1 MSGINGLAS
10 TQNTGISS
18 AQKTNDQLETE
29 RESLDGN
36 QGLGQD
42 AFFKILIT
50 QLQNQDPLNPMEDRE
65 FVSQMA
71 EFSSLE
77 KNEKIYSLLEDKL
90 GSNQVIE
97 NSNLIGREITANVEG
112 VELSGVVDSVKS
124 SDDKVLAVL
133 NNGSEIEINSI
144 TQVKNIEENSETEET
159 KQNYETET
167 FEV

>member
-1 MSGINGLAS
+1 MSEIAGLTSA
-10 TQNTGISS
+10 QNTGISS
-18 AQKTNDQLETE
+18 RQKTNDQLETE

-36 QGLGQD
+36 DGLGQD

-77 KNEKIYSLLEDKL
+77 KNEKIYSLLEEKL

-97 NSNLIGREITANVEG
+97 NSNLIGQEITANVEG
-112 VELSGVVDSVKS
+112 IDMSGIVDAVKS
-124 SDDKVLAVL
+124 SDDKVFAVL
-133 NNGSEIEINSI
+133 DSGQEIEINDI
-144 TQVKNIEENSETEET
+144 TQVKNVEEGSETKEEP
-159 KQNYETET
+159 NGYDAES
-167 FEV
+167 FEF

>member
-1 MSGINGLAS
+1 MSEIAGLTSA
-10 TQNTGISS
+10 QNTGISS
-18 AQKTNDQLETE
+18 RQKTNDQLETE

-36 QGLGQD
+36 DGLGQD

-77 KNEKIYSLLEDKL
+77 KNEKIYSLLEEKL

-97 NSNLIGREITANVEG
+97 NSNLIGQEITANVEG
-112 VELSGVVDSVKS
+112 IDMSGIVDAVKS
-124 SDDKVLAVL
+124 SDDKVFAVL
-133 NNGSEIEINSI
+133 DSGQEIEINDI
-144 TQVKNIEENSETEET
+144 TQVKNVEEGSETEEES
-159 KQNYETET
+159 NSYDTES